1 MEFKFLK
8 MNIKKLYYIEFP
20 HCHPERKRGIF
31 FTKSPSS
38 QRFLTSF
45 GMTRELNL
53 LKMTKKAA
61 LLFEN

>member
-8 MNIKKLYYIEFP
+8 KNIKKLYYTEFL
-20 HCHPERKRGIF
+20 HCHPEHKRGIF
-31 FTKSPSS
+31 SGKATLS